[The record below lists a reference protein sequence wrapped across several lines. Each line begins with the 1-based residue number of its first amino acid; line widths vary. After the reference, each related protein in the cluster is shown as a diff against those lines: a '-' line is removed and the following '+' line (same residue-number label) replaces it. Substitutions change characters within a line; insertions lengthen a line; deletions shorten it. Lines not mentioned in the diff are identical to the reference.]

1 MFRYCSKF
9 ILNRALK
16 PIPPTS
22 SGMQITIHKG
32 PNDQT
37 KRFVNSDNAQLQ
49 CNSVNFGDKKYIELQ
64 CPHCKAI
71 SVTFNVSFIYDDDIR

>member
-1 MFRYCSKF
+1 
-9 ILNRALK
+9 
-16 PIPPTS
+16 
-22 SGMQITIHKG
+22 MQITIHKG

-49 CNSVNFGDKKYIELQ
+49 WNNVNFGDKKYIELQ

-71 SVTFNVSFIYDDDIR
+71 SVTFNVSLFMTMIFVSILLLIDIIKTRVVNQKTFYS